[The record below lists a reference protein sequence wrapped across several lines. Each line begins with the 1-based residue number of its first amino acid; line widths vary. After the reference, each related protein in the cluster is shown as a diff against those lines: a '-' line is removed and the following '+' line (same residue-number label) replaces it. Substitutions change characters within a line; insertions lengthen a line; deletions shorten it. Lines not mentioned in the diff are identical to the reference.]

1 MGWDVN
7 SVQGVGRVGGEAAA
21 VLVVLALAMLA
32 PLALVVSVLF
42 GGDTPVVNT
51 TNRAAFSSCSPSPF
65 SREARWVKKLDGE
78 GSRFPECR
86 YGKVPRN
93 GPQANRA
100 TVTSPTGGPEAPH
113 PS

>member
-51 TNRAAFSSCSPSPF
+51 TNRGVLFLFAFSVFPGSALGEEVGWRGFALPRMQVRQSPPK
-65 SREARWVKKLDGE
+65 R
-78 GSRFPECR
+78 
-86 YGKVPRN
+86 
-93 GPQANRA
+93 
-100 TVTSPTGGPEAPH
+100 PTGK
-113 PS
+113 

>member
-32 PLALVVSVLF
+32 PLALVVSVLS

-51 TNRAAFSSCSPSPF
+51 TNRGVLPCSPSPF
-65 SREARWVKKLDGE
+65 SREARWVKWLDGE

-86 YGKVPRN
+86 YGKCPRN